1 MSSSLTLREVP
12 PKPFSN
18 IPFDI
23 HIHLIDDNTGKLI
36 CGEDIPLEINL
47 LLFNEDGASIKLNE
61 YLVIDVP
68 HPVLPRSGSV
78 IFKAT
83 ITTTSMAHGNN
94 KFVLEI
100 VPINH
105 PYIRAI
111 KSDPMTVITYELVIS
126 KQPPT
131 LWYKDQG
138 GRDNFMEMSVKLV
151 DHRNV
156 NVTARRVPLKMSLFY
171 ENGIMVP
178 KQDILKVEGELIILE
193 RKGDTTIRFRIEE
206 VSRSHQRQKFFV
218 RISPDTHL
226 NPRNHDIN
234 SVESTPIEVMS
245 KPKGGMAGLERKEAL
260 AAATALLSTS
270 STSSIP
276 ISMSMPIPPDFQT
289 SIDQI
294 PVDKKLLSNILSSTS
309 TTTFPLPSLPSSSLS
324 TSSLSTTSCL
334 SSKKRP
340 REVNVKSE
348 YEDNLQSIMIGHPK
362 LIEDLLKSNQTILS
376 EYLRY
381 SEQMTS
387 LIGKLQRTTDQLQ
400 SQLFELKGK
409 QFSSSS
415 SSSSRNNF
423 NSNTTNDN
431 EDDDD
436 HEDNNNNNNNNN
448 KEITFGS
455 YQTLMPPPLL
465 SYGSLTSLSNMP
477 LDLLAEAANE
487 IEGRKVSFVD
497 NSIVGNNPVG
507 NNNGNTTTTMATT
520 DEN

>member
-206 VSRSHQRQKFFV
+206 VSRSHQRQKFFI
-218 RISPDTHL
+218 RISPDTFI
-226 NPRNHDIN
+226 NPRNHEIS
-234 SVESTPIEVMS
+234 SVETIPIEVMS
-245 KPKGGMAGLERKEAL
+245 KPRCGISGVEKKE
-260 AAATALLSTS
+260 TFEVTTGLLSNP
-270 STSSIP
+270 STSSISIP
-276 ISMSMPIPPDFQT
+276 TSISHDFQT
-289 SIDQI
+289 SISHEI
-294 PVDKKLLSNILSSTS
+294 PIDKKLSSNIPSSTS

>member
-276 ISMSMPIPPDFQT
+276 ISISPDFPN
-289 SIDQI
+289 SIRQI
-294 PVDKKLLSNILSSTS
+294 PIDKKLLSNIPSSAS
-309 TTTFPLPSLPSSSLS
+309 TFPLTLPSSAPS
-324 TSSLSTTSCL
+324 

-348 YEDNLQSIMIGHPK
+348 YEDNLQSIITGHQK
-362 LIEDLLKSNQTILS
+362 LIEEMLKMNQAILS
-376 EYLRY
+376 EYIRY
-381 SEQMTS
+381 SEQMAP
-387 LIGKLQRTTDQLQ
+387 LIRKIQRSSNELQ
-400 SQLFELKGK
+400 SQLFELKRK
-409 QFSSSS
+409 ELTSTSP
-415 SSSSRNNF
+415 NNI
-423 NSNTTNDN
+423 NL
-431 EDDDD
+431 
-436 HEDNNNNNNNNN
+436 HNNNNNNNNDDDEDIIQEFPN
-448 KEITFGS
+448 VHQPPLES
-455 YQTLMPPPLL
+455 YHSLMPPPLL

-497 NSIVGNNPVG
+497 NSIIGGNAVG
-507 NNNGNTTTTMATT
+507 NNNGNRNTTPTPIG
-520 DEN
+520 ENWH